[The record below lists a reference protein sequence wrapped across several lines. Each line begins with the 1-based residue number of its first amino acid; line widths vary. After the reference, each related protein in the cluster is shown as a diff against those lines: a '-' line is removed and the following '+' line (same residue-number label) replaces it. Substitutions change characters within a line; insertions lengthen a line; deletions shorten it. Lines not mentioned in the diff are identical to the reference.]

1 MNIKKILVIE
11 DEALIR
17 KTTCMLLNKEKYLA
31 ISAGTGDEGLASA
44 RQEKPD
50 AVLLDMMLPDKNG
63 WDVLK
68 TLKSDPITKDIPV
81 ILFTA
86 ADCEVPE
93 TSAREQGAIG
103 VIHKPFYPHQLLEF
117 ISTI

>member
-1 MNIKKILVIE
+1 MNINQILVIE

-17 KTTCMLLNKEKYLA
+17 KTTCMLLSKEKYLA
-31 ISAGTGDEGLASA
+31 VSAGTGDEGIAAA
-44 RQEKPD
+44 RREKPD
-50 AVLLDMMLPDKNG
+50 AILLDMMLPDKNG

-68 TLKSDPITKDIPV
+68 TLKSDPVTKNIPI

-86 ADCEVPE
+86 ADCEVSE
-93 TSAREQGAIG
+93 ALAREQGAVG